1 MVSGEGGDVPDGGCQ
16 VRVRRTLS
24 APPVSQIPERFS
36 RIVAMNT
43 ALPDG
48 SPEPQTEDGPSGPG
62 WAFTAWRRFS
72 QRVTELDV
80 PGMMKQGVTKRTLT
94 DAEAAAYGAPFPS
107 EEYQTAALLWPRLV
121 PTRPDHPGAY
131 ENRLAADRLRSLE
144 IPALLPWADSDPVTS
159 AGVSAMRGILRNCAP
174 PLPIA
179 GAGHFIQEDAGEDV
193 AGHIRRWIEET
204 PAG

>member
-43 ALPDG
+43 GLPDG
-48 SPEPQTEDGPSGPG
+48 GPEPQTEDGPSGPG

-94 DAEAAAYGAPFPS
+94 DARRTPTALRFPRRSARYGLTLPVSTTTQDLARAWPCPS
-107 EEYQTAALLWPRLV
+107 TPERTAVPRRIL
-121 PTRPDHPGAY
+121 TDRCGESTMLPDTPGSMTAWH
-131 ENRLAADRLRSLE
+131 ELK
-144 IPALLPWADSDPVTS
+144 
-159 AGVSAMRGILRNCAP
+159 
-174 PLPIA
+174 
-179 GAGHFIQEDAGEDV
+179 
-193 AGHIRRWIEET
+193 
-204 PAG
+204 